1 MRIHKHFG
9 ARVARTACAAGLFLS
24 VFGPSPVRAQTA
36 QNTAAT
42 AAQST
47 PGQVRRLTM
56 DEAVAQALENNL
68 DLQVD
73 RINPQL
79 QDLSVAQASSSY
91 TPSFQSTLNF
101 ADQTSQPTDFLS
113 GNVTQL
119 TGNNSNYNFG
129 VGSLTKWGATYSAGW
144 NNRRATTNNLQTT
157 FNPQINSTL
166 NLNYTQPLLRNFKID
181 GTRQQLLVSQRNL
194 EITDIQL
201 QQSIAITA
209 RNVRNAYYD
218 LVYAIDN
225 LKVQRQSLEL
235 AQQSLKN
242 NRARVEIGT
251 MAPIDIVQAEA
262 EVAQREEG
270 VILAEATISR
280 AEDRLRALVFNPT
293 LPDFWTMRIEPSETV
308 LFKPVQVD
316 TEAAV
321 RNALD
326 KRTDLVTSR
335 KQIETND
342 ISIRYFQNQTLP
354 DVNASVNYFASSLG
368 GTGIV
373 RDGPF
378 GPILRTAEKSY
389 VDTLGTLFAGDFPTW
404 TAQVQISY
412 PIGRSNAE
420 ASLARA
426 RLQDTQS
433 KKQLQSQELQIAT
446 QIRDYARAVETN
458 AKRVD
463 ATRASRT
470 FAERRLEAEE
480 KKFQAGMTDSFQVF
494 QAQRDLNQAR
504 NSELQAQIDYAKSV
518 VDYET
523 SQIVPLAGGGGVTTV
538 STAGAAGGR

>member
-1 MRIHKHFG
+1 
-9 ARVARTACAAGLFLS
+9 
-24 VFGPSPVRAQTA
+24 
-36 QNTAAT
+36 
-42 AAQST
+42 
-47 PGQVRRLTM
+47 
-56 DEAVAQALENNL
+56 
-68 DLQVD
+68 
-73 RINPQL
+73 
-79 QDLSVAQASSSY
+79 
-91 TPSFQSTLNF
+91 
-101 ADQTSQPTDFLS
+101 
-113 GNVTQL
+113 
-119 TGNNSNYNFG
+119 
-129 VGSLTKWGATYSAGW
+129 
-144 NNRRATTNNLQTT
+144 
-157 FNPQINSTL
+157 
-166 NLNYTQPLLRNFKID
+166 
-181 GTRQQLLVSQRNL
+181 
-194 EITDIQL
+194 
-201 QQSIAITA
+201 
-209 RNVRNAYYD
+209 
-218 LVYAIDN
+218 
-225 LKVQRQSLEL
+225 VQRQSLEL

-293 LPDFWTMRIEPSETV
+293 VPDFWTMKIEPSDTV

-316 TEAAV
+316 TEGAV

-342 ISIRYFQNQTLP
+342 ITIRYFKNQTLP
-354 DVNASVNYFASSLG
+354 DVNAAINYFASSLG
-368 GTGIV
+368 GTGIF

-404 TAQVQISY
+404 TAQVQINY
-412 PIGRSNAE
+412 PIGRSNAD

-523 SQIVPLAGGGGVTTV
+523 SQIVPLAGGGGVTPV
-538 STAGAAGGR
+538 STAGATGGR